1 MTETELIENCKS
13 GDGEA
18 FRKLLNVH
26 QKQLFGYLRRLSGSQ
41 YAAEELFQETTIKI
55 WKGLKNYNGNNKF
68 SSWIFTIAHNTA
80 MDSFRKNKN
89 RANETEID
97 ENTLVVSTETPD
109 QNIVRNENITL
120 LNRAMKHLNQ
130 KQKEVFILRQHS
142 GMKFKEIAKVT
153 DQPLNTVLSH
163 MNYAVK
169 KLRKELEVINE
180 H

>member
-18 FRKLLNVH
+18 FRKLLNVYR
-26 QKQLFGYLRRLSGSQ
+26 KQLFGYLWRLGGSQ

-55 WKGLKNYNGNNKF
+55 WKGLKNYNGKNKF

-80 MDSFRKNKN
+80 MDSFRKKKN
-89 RANETEID
+89 NEIEID
-97 ENTLVVSTETPD
+97 ENTLLVSNYTPD
-109 QNIVRNENITL
+109 QNIVKNENNVLI
-120 LNRAMKHLNQ
+120 NRAIKNLNM
-130 KQKEVFILRQHS
+130 KQKEVFLLRQHS

>member
-18 FRKLLNVH
+18 FRKLLNIYRN
-26 QKQLFGYLRRLSGSQ
+26 QLFGYLWRLGGSQ

-55 WKGLKNYNGNNKF
+55 WKGLKNYNSKNKF

-80 MDSFRKNKN
+80 IDSFRKKKN
-89 RANETEID
+89 RPNETEID
-97 ENTLVVSTETPD
+97 ENTLVVSTDTHD
-109 QNIVRNENITL
+109 QNIIKNENITV
-120 LNRAMKHLNQ
+120 LNRAMKNLNQ
-130 KQKEVFILRQHS
+130 KQKEVFLLRQHS